1 MLQLTCAYL
10 VAAAMIAGLFF
21 LALRNHKEG
30 WRRHRGVWWQLQSTP
45 PVEAKVPVEHFSDL
59 MRLQQSLALEQQA
72 AKREHLTRS
81 R

>member
-21 LALRNHKEG
+21 LALRNQKQG
-30 WRRHRGVWWQLQSTP
+30 WRRHRGVWWQLQPTP
-45 PVEAKVPVEHFSDL
+45 PVVAEAPVEHFSDL
-59 MRLQQSLALEQQA
+59 MRLQQSLASEQQA
-72 AKREHLTRS
+72 ATREHLMRS